1 MKTEEINGLTKVYA
15 IIGDPISA
23 VRSPAAM
30 NAEFARLGENVVMI
44 AIHVAPADLKT
55 VWAAFTKMKNL
66 DGIIVTMPHKAAIC
80 DLVDEIGTNAQVV
93 GAANAVKRCPD
104 GTWAADMFD
113 GIGFVEGMKSQ
124 GHTLKGRSI
133 FQSGAGSAGTAVA
146 VALAQESISKLVIS
160 DIDKAREQLAVDRIR
175 QAFPALNIKA
185 GLIDEG
191 PFDIA
196 INATALGMK
205 ADDLLPFDPSKL
217 PETTLV
223 ADVITKPEIT
233 TLLQKASLTGH
244 AIHPGTHMHR
254 GQVTALM
261 RYFGFESVR

>member
-1 MKTEEINGLTKVYA
+1 M
-15 IIGDPISA
+15 
-23 VRSPAAM
+23 
-30 NAEFARLGENVVMI
+30 
-44 AIHVAPADLKT
+44 
-55 VWAAFTKMKNL
+55 
-66 DGIIVTMPHKAAIC
+66 
-80 DLVDEIGTNAQVV
+80 
-93 GAANAVKRCPD
+93 
-104 GTWAADMFD
+104 
-113 GIGFVEGMKSQ
+113 
-124 GHTLKGRSI
+124 
-133 FQSGAGSAGTAVA
+133 A

-160 DIDKAREQLAVDRIR
+160 DIDKAREKLAVDRIR

-185 GLIDEG
+185 GLIDEEL
-191 PFDIA
+191 FDIA

-205 ADDLLPFDPSKL
+205 ADDLLPFDPSRL

-233 TLLQKASLTGH
+233 ALLQKASLTGH